1 MIDIGLKLKEKR
13 EENGVSIEEAAEDLK
28 VRPKQLLSL
37 EEGKK
42 DDFKDV
48 VFLKY
53 LIRDYSK
60 YLGLDSEKM
69 VDEFNE
75 FLFDFTSRIP
85 VEEIEEAKKEK
96 KDNKKI
102 TSPYTLN
109 FNNDNKKNY
118 IIYLIIGLVII
129 STLLGYALIS
139 DISKNDFNSDNY
151 LIGGLYE

>member
-1 MIDIGLKLKEKR
+1 MRDIGLKLKDKR

-28 VRPKQLLSL
+28 VRPKQILSL

-96 KDNKKI
+96 KNTKKI
-102 TSPYTLN
+102 TSPYTLT
-109 FNNDNKKNY
+109 FNENKKNY

-129 STLLGYALIS
+129 SILLGYALIS

>member
-1 MIDIGLKLKEKR
+1 MIDIGLKLKDKR

-96 KDNKKI
+96 KENKKI

-109 FNNDNKKNY
+109 FNENKKNY

-129 STLLGYALIS
+129 SILLGYALIS

>member
-1 MIDIGLKLKEKR
+1 MIDIGLKLKDKR

-75 FLFDFTSRIP
+75 YLFDFTSRIP
-85 VEEIEEAKKEK
+85 VEEIEQAKKEK
-96 KDNKKI
+96 INNKKI
-102 TSPYTLN
+102 ASPYTLN
-109 FNNDNKKNY
+109 FNDNKKKY

-129 STLLGYALIS
+129 SILLGYSLIS
-139 DISKNDFNSDNY
+139 DITKNDFNSDNY

>member
-1 MIDIGLKLKEKR
+1 MKDIGLKLKEKR
-13 EENGVSIEEAAEDLK
+13 EDNGVSIEEAAEDLK
-28 VRPKQLLSL
+28 IRPKQILSL

-42 DDFKDV
+42 EDFKDV
-48 VFLKY
+48 VFLKD

-85 VEEIEEAKKEK
+85 IEEIEEAKKEK
-96 KDNKKI
+96 KDEKKI

-109 FNNDNKKNY
+109 FDENKKNY
-118 IIYLIIGLVII
+118 IIYFIIGFLVILSPI
-129 STLLGYALIS
+129 LI
-139 DISKNDFNSDNY
+139 KPR
-151 LIGGLYE
+151 IGNFSLVYSVS

>member
-1 MIDIGLKLKEKR
+1 MKEIGLKLKEKR

-28 VRPKQLLSL
+28 ITPKQILSL

-48 VFLKY
+48 LFLKY

-85 VEEIEEAKKEK
+85 VDEIEEAKKEK
-96 KDNKKI
+96 KDDKKI

-109 FNNDNKKNY
+109 FNENKRNY
-118 IIYLIIGLVII
+118 IIYFILVFLVI
-129 STLLGYALIS
+129 SVLLGYVLIS
-139 DISKNDFNSDNY
+139 DINKNDFNSSNY

>member
-1 MIDIGLKLKEKR
+1 MIEIGLKLKEKR

-28 VRPKQLLSL
+28 VRPKQILSL

-96 KDNKKI
+96 KDDKKI

-109 FNNDNKKNY
+109 FNENKKNY
-118 IIYLIIGLVII
+118 IIYFILGFLVISI
-129 STLLGYALIS
+129 LIGYALIS
-139 DISKNDFNSDNY
+139 DINKNDFNSSNY

>member
-28 VRPKQLLSL
+28 VRPKQILSL

-96 KDNKKI
+96 KENKKI

-129 STLLGYALIS
+129 SILLGYALIS
-139 DISKNDFNSDNY
+139 NISKNDFNSDNY